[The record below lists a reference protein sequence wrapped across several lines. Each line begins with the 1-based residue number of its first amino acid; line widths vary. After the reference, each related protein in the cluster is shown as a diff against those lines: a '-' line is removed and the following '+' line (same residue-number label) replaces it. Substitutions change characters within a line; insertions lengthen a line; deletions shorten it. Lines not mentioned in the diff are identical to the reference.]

1 MGCLVT
7 TIDLNCDLGEGC
19 SNDEALMPLITSA
32 NIACGGHAGDA
43 ATMRVTVDLANRWNV
58 AIGAHPGFED
68 RENFGRVEVAVD
80 PGELRALLLRQIERL
95 AKLARLQHV
104 KLHGALYNMAARNRE
119 VAEVAVITVA
129 EFDPSLRLFALAG
142 SELVAAARAKNLPV
156 AEEVFADRT
165 YRADG
170 SLTPRSQGD
179 ALVQT
184 EKEMLD
190 QALEMVLKGTVRA
203 TNGSR
208 VKIRADTLCLH
219 GDGVHAVPFARALR
233 DGLIKSGVQVR
244 RL

>member
-80 PGELRALLLRQIERL
+80 PGELRTLLLRQMERL

-104 KLHGALYNMAARNRE
+104 KLHGALYSMAARNRE
-119 VAEVAVITVA
+119 VAEVAVTTVA
-129 EFDPSLRLFALAG
+129 EFDPSMRLFALAG

-184 EKEMLD
+184 EKKMLD

-244 RL
+244 WL